1 MADIVTQVTIENRI
15 FLLRGKKVMLD
26 HDLAELY
33 EVTTGNLNKA
43 VKRNLER
50 FPEDFMF
57 QLSKEELENLIF
69 QFGRSSWGGLR
80 KLPYAFTENGVAML
94 SGVLNSPR
102 AIQVNIQIMRA
113 FTRMRNL
120 VADNSDLRKTI
131 QNIERRLDSHD
142 QQIQVAFAALKSILQ
157 PKPIQPPPEQIPPQ
171 VLTPKKRMGFGKDE
185 KKNTTE
191 KPSARH
197 SGNAT
202 TLVEVKMDKKQEK
215 NLTVEERLRLVGPL
229 AAEGLKEAV
238 EKNKNGLTLEEALE
252 MVGG

>member
-1 MADIVTQVTIENRI
+1 MADIVSQVTIENRI
-15 FLLRGKKVMLD
+15 HLLRGKKVMLD

-33 EVTTGNLNKA
+33 EVITGNLNKA
-43 VKRNLER
+43 VNRNIER

-120 VADNSDLRKTI
+120 VADNAELRKAI
-131 QNIERRLDSHD
+131 QNIERRLDGHD

-157 PKPIQPPPEQIPPQ
+157 PKPMQPAPEQIPKKEY
-171 VLTPKKRMGFGKDE
+171 TPDEKKRMGFGKE
-185 KKNTTE
+185 PKKE
-191 KPSARH
+191 PQA
-197 SGNAT
+197 
-202 TLVEVKMDKKQEK
+202 KKHPAIS
-215 NLTVEERLRLVGPL
+215 R
-229 AAEGLKEAV
+229 
-238 EKNKNGLTLEEALE
+238 
-252 MVGG
+252 